1 MAIYRT
7 SRYNNSE
14 IDYISTREYGDTT
27 AVVFYSFSELG
38 KLSWSE
44 YVWKSEDRLEQVA
57 QSFYNNPNSW
67 WLIAEANPEI
77 EDVLNIP
84 AGAILRVPKRA

>member
-1 MAIYRT
+1 MAIYKT

-14 IDYISTREYGDTT
+14 IDYISTVENGDTT
-27 AVVFYSFSELG
+27 PVVFYSFSELG
-38 KLSWSE
+38 ELSWAE
-44 YVWKSEDRLEQVA
+44 YVWKSQDRLEQVA
-57 QSFYNNPNSW
+57 QAFYNNPNSW

-84 AGAILRVPKRA
+84 AGAVLRVPKRA